1 MKFKI
6 EAKNSDQNPDLTKD
20 DKSKKGIEQFEK
32 NRAKY
37 ENYAG
42 FPIKIE
48 EAQDGFAYFDLIEN
62 KLGLSGKFYEDRN
75 FSEEKTD
82 TAIKHEIKHFL
93 DKKEMLAEEGGARK
107 FAGYIA
113 KLDPEKNP
121 ESSMYALMDNC
132 IADMAVNRDV
142 TKKTHGG
149 VSEVFKSMYN
159 EDLFPLDQNDFTSK
173 PKHIQLCEALLVE
186 DQVPGRVCQVS
197 PEVRAKM
204 DEIKSIEKNG
214 VKLMDVMTNPETP
227 MSIRHMLQDVHVL
240 KHVRELAEQDK
251 KEQENKDK
259 DQNKE
264 GKEGEN
270 KKGEGKSEESKGKQQ
285 KPQEGEGDK
294 KGKGQKGEGDP
305 KNKKG
310 KSVNEIFKEEYEK
323 AKKRSMNQTEN
334 KANKEALKKWQKEG
348 GDDPLKK
355 ALREQAEKFGV
366 EAQDL
371 EQYRSILKELES
383 IRNPDTNEHVIEELR
398 NLIRRIIAKRIR
410 PKLHPQYPVVEGD
423 DLIDPATLVSEAQAG
438 NFEPAVWETTEIKE
452 KHDHRFGEIEIT
464 LVCDRSTSM
473 NDPIEKLI
481 EQQRAT
487 VMFMEALKEF
497 NELCEEER
505 QNMDKPLEVKSE
517 VYSFQADS
525 SDKTPVKEMSRNLSV
540 KDCVGAMARM
550 GSVSGTTTDFVTLG
564 AIEKKLSED
573 EESLRKIKTGE
584 LKKIVVVFT
593 DGGTDNPSKLSA
605 ALQKLAQ
612 HGVVVVGIGV
622 TESGAPALESY
633 KPFGRLAKNAADVPV
648 ELAKTLADHLA
659 GV

>member
-1 MKFKI
+1 
-6 EAKNSDQNPDLTKD
+6 
-20 DKSKKGIEQFEK
+20 
-32 NRAKY
+32 
-37 ENYAG
+37 
-42 FPIKIE
+42 
-48 EAQDGFAYFDLIEN
+48 
-62 KLGLSGKFYEDRN
+62 
-75 FSEEKTD
+75 
-82 TAIKHEIKHFL
+82 
-93 DKKEMLAEEGGARK
+93 
-107 FAGYIA
+107 
-113 KLDPEKNP
+113 
-121 ESSMYALMDNC
+121 
-132 IADMAVNRDV
+132 
-142 TKKTHGG
+142 
-149 VSEVFKSMYN
+149 
-159 EDLFPLDQNDFTSK
+159 
-173 PKHIQLCEALLVE
+173 
-186 DQVPGRVCQVS
+186 
-197 PEVRAKM
+197 
-204 DEIKSIEKNG
+204 
-214 VKLMDVMTNPETP
+214 MTNPETP

-251 KEQENKDK
+251 KEEEEKNK

-264 GKEGEN
+264 GKEGED
-270 KKGEGKSEESKGKQQ
+270 KKDEGKSQEPKGKQQ

-294 KGKGQKGEGDP
+294 KGKGQKGEDDP

-310 KSVNEIFKEEYEK
+310 KSANEIFKEEYEK

-371 EQYRSILKELES
+371 EQYRSILKDLEG

-423 DLIDPATLVSEAQAG
+423 DLIDPATLISEAQAG

-464 LVCDRSTSM
+464 LVCDRSGSM
-473 NDPIEKLI
+473 EQPREKLT

-517 VYSFQADS
+517 VYSFQADG

-550 GSVSGTTTDFVTLG
+550 GSAPGSSTTDFVTLG

-573 EESLRKIKTGE
+573 EESLRKITNGE
-584 LKKIVVVFT
+584 LKKIIVVFT
-593 DGGTDNPSKLSA
+593 DGGTDNPS
-605 ALQKLAQ
+605 
-612 HGVVVVGIGV
+612 IGV

-633 KPFGRLAKNAADVPV
+633 KPFGRLAKNAVDVPI
-648 ELAKTLADHLA
+648 ELAKTLADHLT
-659 GV
+659 VV